1 MITEFPLA
9 ALFQPPYTEFQ
20 TQHFEVAFSTMY
32 ADVKEPAVPSNAAC
46 CGLVSRVSPCRQ
58 SQKVH
63 FAFIPVL
70 GGRGRIRTC
79 DPALIKRML

>member
-1 MITEFPLA
+1 MQMSKNQLGHQMRPAAVWSLGFPL
-9 ALFQPPYTEFQ
+9 
-20 TQHFEVAFSTMY
+20 VANL
-32 ADVKEPAVPSNAAC
+32 K
-46 CGLVSRVSPCRQ
+46 
-58 SQKVH
+58 KVH

>member
-1 MITEFPLA
+1 MQMSKNQRGHQMRPAVVWFLGFPL
-9 ALFQPPYTEFQ
+9 
-20 TQHFEVAFSTMY
+20 VANL
-32 ADVKEPAVPSNAAC
+32 K
-46 CGLVSRVSPCRQ
+46 
-58 SQKVH
+58 KVH